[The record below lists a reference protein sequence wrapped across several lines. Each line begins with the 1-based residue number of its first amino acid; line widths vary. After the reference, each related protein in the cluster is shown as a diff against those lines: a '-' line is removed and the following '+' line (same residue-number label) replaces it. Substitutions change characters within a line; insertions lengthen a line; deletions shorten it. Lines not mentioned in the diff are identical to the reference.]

1 MSQKLLSLCI
11 CFCLFLSCDKAPLL
25 SPAELDNEQPTTFE
39 VSIDVAQCFNGGSQL
54 FVSMPNPELYGY
66 LWEVNGKAGGHHNQ
80 TSGCQCVENAT
91 VRVTRLADGL
101 RVNKSIELIASCLS
115 DESSF

>member
-1 MSQKLLSLCI
+1 MYLCI
-11 CFCLFLSCDKAPLL
+11 CFCLFQSCDKAPLL
-25 SPAELDNEQPTTFE
+25 SLPELENELPTTFE
-39 VSIDVAQCFNGGSQL
+39 VSIDVVHCVNGGNLLS
-54 FVSMPNPELYGY
+54 VEMPNPELYGY
-66 LWEVNGKAGGHHNQ
+66 LWEVNEQASGHHTE

-101 RVNKSIELIASCLS
+101 RVSKFIELTASCSS